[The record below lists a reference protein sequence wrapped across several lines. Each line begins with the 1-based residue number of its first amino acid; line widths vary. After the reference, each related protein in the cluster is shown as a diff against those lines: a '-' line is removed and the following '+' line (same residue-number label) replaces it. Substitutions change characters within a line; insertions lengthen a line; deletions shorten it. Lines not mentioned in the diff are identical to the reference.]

1 MMNVE
6 TMSQTSTPSISP
18 VLESRL
24 LNHKAHLGSK
34 YAFLFNQEVINRVK
48 NGTFVK
54 PPRRDVFDD
63 LERKMEH
70 EASTSAGSN
79 DSVECSPILG
89 PRSNAAFMQ
98 AFDEQPA
105 QVERTLVTL
114 TAYEDYLV
122 SSPLV
127 SPEIVPKARS
137 LHRQSLAALQDAKAL
152 TSQSSETA
160 LAVMVFSA
168 EQLGINIE
176 CPMKFSDAMPVLK
189 KINKLARIRS
199 NKVYKQLNGL
209 KTETISALPF

>member
-6 TMSQTSTPSISP
+6 TITQTSSATISP

-24 LNHKAHLGSK
+24 LNHRAHLGSK

-48 NGTFVK
+48 NGTFTK
-54 PPRRDVFDD
+54 PPRRDIAEE
-63 LERKMEH
+63 LERKIEQ

-89 PRSNAAFMQ
+89 PRVNAAFME
-98 AFDEQPA
+98 AFDEQPQ
-105 QVERTLVTL
+105 QVERTLQTL

-122 SSPLV
+122 RSPLIT
-127 SPEIVPKARS
+127 PEAVPKARA
-137 LHRQSLAALQDAKAL
+137 LHRQSLATLQEAKAL

-168 EQLGINIE
+168 ERLGIDID
-176 CPMKFSDAMPVLK
+176 CPIKFSETMPVLK

-199 NKVYKQLNGL
+199 NKVYKQLSGS
-209 KTETISALPF
+209 KIETIANML

>member
-1 MMNVE
+1 MMNIESV
-6 TMSQTSTPSISP
+6 SQTSSPAISP

-24 LNHKAHLGSK
+24 VNHRAHLGSK

-54 PPRRDVFDD
+54 PPRRNISEDFDTKI
-63 LERKMEH
+63 EN

-89 PRSNAAFMQ
+89 PRMNAAFMQ
-98 AFDEQPA
+98 AVDEQPV
-105 QVERTLVTL
+105 QVERTLKTL
-114 TAYEDYLV
+114 TAYEDFLV

-127 SPEIVPKARS
+127 RPEAVPKVRA
-137 LHRQSLAALQDAKAL
+137 LHRQSLASLQEAKAL

-160 LAVMVFSA
+160 LAVMVFTA
-168 EQLGINIE
+168 ELVGIDIE
-176 CPMKFSDAMPVLK
+176 CPIEFSESIPVLK

-199 NKVYKQLNGL
+199 NKIYKHL
-209 KTETISALPF
+209 KGPKIETISNLF